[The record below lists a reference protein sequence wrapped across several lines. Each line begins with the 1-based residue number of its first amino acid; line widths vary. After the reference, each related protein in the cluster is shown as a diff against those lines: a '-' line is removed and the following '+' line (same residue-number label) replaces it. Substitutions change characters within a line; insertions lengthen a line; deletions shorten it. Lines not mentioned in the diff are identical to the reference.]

1 MSPYLSHKRSGAPT
15 YTEISASLSLSGL
28 DDFSPLDPNPNPLHA
43 ADWYQHPGSEHHS
56 YDLPPLSPGH
66 DHFATTGFGP
76 GGFAS
81 HGIAVT
87 SAELHRKHS
96 SPLSVVHVSPSVP
109 PPSMRSAPL
118 LSRFYIF
125 IHALFPFHL
134 VCPVLPRVCCP
145 SALLGARLRGTQRGR
160 VQMSS

>member
-28 DDFSPLDPNPNPLHA
+28 EDFSPLDPNPLDA
-43 ADWYQHPGSEHHS
+43 AEWYQHPGSEHHHS
-56 YDLPPLSPGH
+56 YDFPPLSPGH

-81 HGIAVT
+81 HGITVT
-87 SAELHRKHS
+87 SAEMHRKPF
-96 SPLSVVHVSPSVP
+96 SPLSVVHVSPFVSPFCRVP
-109 PPSMRSAPL
+109 QRPFLVFISSYARFSAFISSAPL
-118 LSRFYIF
+118 SCV
-125 IHALFPFHL
+125 FPAH
-134 VCPVLPRVCCP
+134 R
-145 SALLGARLRGTQRGR
+145 ALLGARLRETK